1 MQLTLEGGGNSLIDG
16 LKDLLKVLQSLV
28 PLCLPQRGCVKYVK
42 I

>member
-28 PLCLPQRGCVKYVK
+28 PLGLPQRGGVKYVE